1 MAELRIALATLPVSD
16 KFKHLRFLRKHK
28 QHIMNALSVDEI
40 FEILDEYW
48 DYTDYYLLQHLIQEF
63 GGSRLKK
70 EMREYVTAL
79 EQFEKRT
86 TIQKSNTAA
95 SKSKYPKRH
104 ICGGYQF
111 STVDL
116 HLRRDPTVCTLY
128 EVRQKKELLVK
139 RASLKPYVVRQK
151 KARPGSVVISLV
163 FPCSTLEL
171 ILTALDEEFLEI
183 HQIVSVIIDRKPM
196 KEYSKEYVKV
206 CVRGEVH
213 IAMYVRWTLAI
224 CS

>member
-1 MAELRIALATLPVSD
+1 MAKLRITLATLPVSD
-16 KFKHLRFLRKHK
+16 KFKHLQFLRKQK
-28 QHIMNALSVDEI
+28 KHIMNALSIDEI
-40 FEILDEYW
+40 FEILDKHW

-128 EVRQKKELLVK
+128 EVRQKKEVVVK
-139 RASLKPYVVRQK
+139 RASLKPYVARQK
-151 KARPGSVVISLV
+151 KARPSSVVISLL
-163 FPCSTLEL
+163 FPCSALEL
-171 ILTALDEEFLEI
+171 ILVALDEEFLET
-183 HQIVSVIIDRKPM
+183 HQIVSVTIDNKPL
-196 KEYSKEYVKV
+196 KEYNKEYVKV
-206 CVRGEVH
+206 CVSGKVCF
-213 IAMYVRWTLAI
+213 AMCTGP
-224 CS
+224 